1 MRLLIVLTLISGIC
15 MAQRPE
21 LSMNLFIHEGY
32 SQILPFHNQKALK
45 FKKLG
50 IKKIKIQ
57 RSKKEYSIL
66 DINKNG
72 FPKKQI
78 SYYKFKK
85 NKFEPIDSTLYSY
98 NQLNKIVTIKKFKNK
113 IIETDSLLYDGKVL
127 SGMFFKSNDFID
139 SDTCNGGLRTN
150 FSLIETNNGIKKFKS
165 INCNDTIFLY
175 LDSLNNFIK
184 QISNNY
190 LDSILTSN
198 DTMFYWQKQS
208 KKSLELLRTSIFK
221 KNKLIKELV
230 KSYES
235 NKTLTTEFTYN
246 SKNQLV
252 SKVTNGNNTSEFFTY
267 YPNGLLKNQILLYPD
282 PQWKYNFFLGSQEEK
297 FDTPILKYSYQTKDG
312 KWINKQ

>member
-1 MRLLIVLTLISGIC
+1 

-32 SQILPFHNQKALK
+32 SQILPFPNQEALK

-66 DINKNG
+66 NINKNG

-78 SYYKFKK
+78 SYYNFKK
-85 NKFEPIDSTLYSY
+85 NKFEAIDSTLYSY

-113 IIETDSLLYDGKVL
+113 IIEIDSLLYEGKVL
-127 SGMFFKSNDFID
+127 SGIFFKSNDFID
-139 SDTCNGGLRTN
+139 SDTCNGGLRIN
-150 FSLIETNNGIKKFKS
+150 YNLIETNNGIKKFES

-184 QISNNY
+184 RISNNY
-190 LDSILTSN
+190 LDSISTSN
-198 DTMFYWQKQS
+198 DTIFYWQKQP
-208 KKSLELLRTSIFK
+208 KKSLELIRTSTFK

-230 KSYES
+230 KSCES
-235 NKTLTTEFTYN
+235 NNTLTTEFTYN

-252 SKVTNGNNTSEFFTY
+252 SKVTNGHNTSQFFTY
-267 YPNGLLKNQILLYPD
+267 YPNGLLKTQILLYPD
-282 PQWKYNFFLGSQEEK
+282 PQWKYNFLLGSQEEK